1 MISQFNSRNRWLQWM
16 ALAIL
21 LAAIDQA
28 IKLAVSATMPLYSRT
43 EITPWFNWVF
53 TLNKGAA
60 FSFLADQSGWQRYFF
75 IVLGIVICA
84 TLAGWLWRGI
94 DNRLETAA
102 CIAIIGGGLGNVVD
116 RIRIGAVVDYLDFH
130 WAGWHWP
137 AFNLADIG
145 VVSGAGLMI
154 LATLKRKPELAKA
167 GVVSGG
173 RP

>member
-1 MISQFNSRNRWLQWM
+1 MIQQFNSRTSWLQWM
-16 ALAIL
+16 AVAGSLTAL
-21 LAAIDQA
+21 DQA
-28 IKLAVSATMPLYSRT
+28 IKQAVITSLAFYSKM

-84 TLAGWLWRGI
+84 ILAGRLWHGVN
-94 DNRLETAA
+94 NRLQTAA
-102 CIAIIGGGLGNVVD
+102 CVAIIGGGLGNVVD

-137 AFNLADIG
+137 AFNLADIC
-145 VVSGAGLMI
+145 VVSGAGMLV
-154 LATLKRKPELAKA
+154 LATFKPGPELAKA
-167 GVVSGG
+167 GAGG
-173 RP
+173 SQ